1 VSKEAVESILEH
13 HGVKGMHWGIR
24 NPESRVRLA
33 RRNKPPASSDFRKT
47 LPHRGK
53 PVHTLTNKQ
62 LKAVNERINL
72 EQNYRRMNPSTLKK
86 GSMAVGAI
94 VGVATTATTIYNM
107 YNSPAG
113 KALISAGKKA
123 LKK

>member
-1 VSKEAVESILEH
+1 
-13 HGVKGMHWGIR
+13 
-24 NPESRVRLA
+24 
-33 RRNKPPASSDFRKT
+33 
-47 LPHRGK
+47 
-53 PVHTLTNKQ
+53 
-62 LKAVNERINL
+62 
-72 EQNYRRMNPSTLKK
+72 MNPSTLKK

-123 LKK
+123 LSK